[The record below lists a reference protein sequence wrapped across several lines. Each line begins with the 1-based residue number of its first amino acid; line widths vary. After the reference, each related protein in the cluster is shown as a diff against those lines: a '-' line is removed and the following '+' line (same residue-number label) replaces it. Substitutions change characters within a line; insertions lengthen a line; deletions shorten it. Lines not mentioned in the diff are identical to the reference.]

1 MICFKLIPRFI
12 NWKFS
17 NQFRAPFRLLK
28 MSDSNPGNGFFSMGL
43 KTQSVPM
50 EMFAENRRRLCQ
62 RLRGAQGVSEGAV
75 ILLQGG
81 GDQVICHQRE
91 GG

>member
-1 MICFKLIPRFI
+1 
-12 NWKFS
+12 
-17 NQFRAPFRLLK
+17 

-43 KTQSVPM
+43 KTHSVPM

-62 RLRGAQGVSEGAV
+62 RLRGAEGVVTEGAV

-81 GDQVICHQRE
+81 GDQVTCQAME
-91 GG
+91 ETGD